1 MKPRL
6 FYLLLSAFLLNGSF
20 VFGQSNTIKSTPA
33 GNGPILSGLKIDRV
47 NLVNDHG
54 NLESLGISS
63 MVAKKGQTVTTTQVR
78 VDCYYNGKITQYKY
92 NGKIYGAEYKNKNC
106 RASCF
111 RCNSRIVKM
120 TAKIQ
125 AAGKLLTGNVE
136 CGGPFYHGSVYFKFT
151 KSIPFKDVKLLSV
164 TLEPVSYTDYEKELQ
179 QYEAC
184 LKKENEKEKK
194 DPEKKETS
202 TVDDDWWNGK
212 NEEPEKRKIVLN
224 GSDADWWN
232 GRNSKEEKPVNKNVS
247 DADFWNGKS
256 ETAEA
261 DKKKQ
266 NAFRVVND
274 YSQYRSNNEGKY
286 SWVEDADGNIIIP
299 KGKYYIESFEDGLA
313 QVKILIR
320 TDYYDFVRDK
330 KVQLFESCYMDDK
343 GSKLPPKTYGISFGH
358 YYSPLVLWDAAMS
371 RAEIEETKRKWK
383 AKDKSAYQQ
392 LKSIYSAQGYD
403 ID

>member
-1 MKPRL
+1 M
-6 FYLLLSAFLLNGSF
+6 
-20 VFGQSNTIKSTPA
+20 
-33 GNGPILSGLKIDRV
+33 
-47 NLVNDHG
+47 
-54 NLESLGISS
+54 
-63 MVAKKGQTVTTTQVR
+63 
-78 VDCYYNGKITQYKY
+78 
-92 NGKIYGAEYKNKNC
+92 
-106 RASCF
+106 
-111 RCNSRIVKM
+111 
-120 TAKIQ
+120 
-125 AAGKLLTGNVE
+125 
-136 CGGPFYHGSVYFKFT
+136 
-151 KSIPFKDVKLLSV
+151 
-164 TLEPVSYTDYEKELQ
+164 
-179 QYEAC
+179 
-184 LKKENEKEKK
+184 
-194 DPEKKETS
+194 
-202 TVDDDWWNGK
+202 
-212 NEEPEKRKIVLN
+212 
-224 GSDADWWN
+224 
-232 GRNSKEEKPVNKNVS
+232 
-247 DADFWNGKS
+247 
-256 ETAEA
+256 
-261 DKKKQ
+261 
-266 NAFRVVND
+266 VND